1 LEKLTALLQ
10 VGEARRESAGHR
22 RVNRRAGLCLA
33 ALSLASAAAVPAAVP
48 REAWVGAWGFAPTS
62 FTPTKVPSA
71 NPVPPP
77 SDFDAVTVRQIV
89 RVVQPA
95 ERLRIRISNEFGSAP
110 LRLGAV
116 HVALAGADGAALPG
130 SDHAVTFSHQ
140 TGSVIPAGAPLLSDA
155 IDWRVP
161 RLARLA
167 VSIYLPDKTP
177 APAHRVFEYVSA
189 PGDFT
194 GSELMP
200 GATLV
205 RSGALIAEVDVV
217 SASAKRVVVAL
228 GDSITEGF
236 GSTVNEFR
244 SWPDRLAERL
254 AENRATRDW
263 SVVNAG
269 INSNRLLHDG
279 PGAGGLARF
288 DRDVLSVPGVAAVIL
303 MEGINDIGYSTTVP
317 PEAVTAGD
325 IIAAYGQLVQR
336 AHARGIVVFGA
347 TITPYDG
354 AHYYSLLGEQ
364 MRRTV
369 NDWIRSSGAF
379 DGVIDFDAAL
389 RDPANP
395 AQVNPALQRGDHLH
409 PNDSG
414 YAAMADAVDLRLF
427 SHASGRH

>member
-1 LEKLTALLQ
+1 M
-10 VGEARRESAGHR
+10 
-22 RVNRRAGLCLA
+22 NRRAGLCVA
-33 ALSLASAAAVPAAVP
+33 ALSLTSAAAVAAAAAVP
-48 REAWVGAWGFAPTS
+48 RDAWVGAWGFAPTS

-71 NPVPPP
+71 NPAPAP
-77 SDFDAVTVRQIV
+77 SDFDSVTVRQIV
-89 RVVQPA
+89 RVAQPA

-110 LRLGAV
+110 LRLGAL
-116 HVALAGADGAALPG
+116 HVALAGADGAAVPG
-130 SDHAVTFSHQ
+130 SDHAVTFSHR
-140 TGSVIPAGAPLLSDA
+140 TGRVIPAGAPLLSDA

-161 RLARLA
+161 RLATLA
-167 VSIYLPDKTP
+167 ISIYLPDKTTP
-177 APAHRVFEYVSA
+177 PAHRVFEYVSA

-194 GSELMP
+194 ASEIMP
-200 GATLV
+200 SAVLV

-254 AENRATRDW
+254 AQNRTTRDW

-279 PGAGGLARF
+279 PGAGALARF

-303 MEGINDIGYSTTVP
+303 MEGINDIGYSITVP
-317 PEAVTAGD
+317 PEAVTADD

-336 AHARGIVVFGA
+336 AHSRGISVFGA
-347 TITPYDG
+347 TLTPFEG
-354 AHYYSLLGEQ
+354 AHYYAGLGEQ

-369 NDWIRSSGAF
+369 NDWIRSSRGF

-395 AQVNPALQRGDHLH
+395 AQVNPSLQRGDHLH

-414 YAAMADAVDLRLF
+414 YAAMANAVDLRLF
-427 SHASGRH
+427 SRASGRH